1 MKTIFRRHPPRSLHA
16 SGEPDGRFISK
27 MPGAVERLLIV
38 ILLTLPAT
46 GWSSDNCAQAEGSPE
61 AIEGGID
68 NEPAIASYRSIPDS
82 RYLAVA
88 IPAVGRVESTSGR
101 VQFYSRGEGWI
112 KLPPGYMVG
121 DRHKILIGA
130 GAELILRFSECE
142 LLALEPAAVDRFIE
156 LQLSQHE

>member
-1 MKTIFRRHPPRSLHA
+1 MKTTFRHHPPRSLRA
-16 SGEPDGRFISK
+16 SGEPDGRSVSITQA
-27 MPGAVERLLIV
+27 AVERFMIV
-38 ILLTLPAT
+38 IFLTVPAT
-46 GWSSDNCAQAEGSPE
+46 GWSNDSCTQTEGNPE
-61 AIEGGID
+61 TIEGD
-68 NEPAIASYRSIPDS
+68 VNNEPATASYRNVPDS
-82 RYLAVA
+82 RYLAVT

-142 LLALEPAAVDRFIE
+142 LVALEPAVMDRFIE
-156 LQLSQHE
+156 LQLSQPE